1 MAMYINTNV
10 PSLTA
15 QRYLGQ
21 TNNDISKSL
30 ERLSS
35 GLRINSA
42 SDDASGL
49 AISEK
54 LRGQIS
60 GLKRASLNAQD
71 GISLLQT
78 AEGGLQNI
86 QDMLQ
91 RMRELA
97 VQAGNGVY
105 TTNDRAE
112 IQKEVDQL
120 KEEINRISSST
131 EFNTKKLLNGN
142 STALW
147 SSDSSSLN
155 AIVKGAV
162 AEGNYNLNVTVD
174 PGKNYVY
181 KSDVM
186 TLNEDAIGAEI
197 VTAGGNANGTN
208 VGFVSD
214 PNTLASTGTAYYTVT
229 VGAGADTDSAV
240 VTLSAYRQAGSN
252 FSTATTWTT
261 GGTVGD
267 SGYLLLEA
275 KTNFNVSAGTTA
287 NYTFKATFINAKTG
301 AETSVEIQ
309 GGDDGAGN
317 LVFDLADITGAG
329 FSGELS
335 FAIGTDAKFQSGDKI
350 LLSTTEAVDTS
361 TTSGGGTIQLSGG
374 AAGTTGPTLSYG
386 NNELTKADNGDTTID
401 YNSVTIYHA
410 VLNETTGNL
419 DVGNLTLNFRENTG
433 TLTAYG
439 STDAGTFDL
448 QILGGG
454 EAAASTTKL
463 KDIARFTTDDGVN
476 IFAAGPQELTIY
488 GNGKSATIYIEGDD
502 TISDFETKLSE
513 AIVNGLGMGAT
524 SSTSDEAT
532 TVNNNLVNYVSTGDD
547 TANTNEALEGTFV
560 IQTARLGEESKLSFI
575 GDQNFINALSLATI
589 QKGENSEMTIKV
601 TDAHTGKF
609 IGSDKVN
616 DGTLRG
622 VIQGVDVKVD
632 SNVGVDISWDST
644 KKALSFT
651 ATGESEDMKL
661 HLVDNAMKMQIGAN
675 EGQTIL
681 ANIPQIN
688 TTSLGI
694 DDILMV
700 DQDLAQKAITKL
712 DKALGNVSGVR
723 ATIGAQ
729 INRLEY
735 TMTGLDTTRENLT
748 AAESRIRD
756 LDIADEMAR
765 FTKNQILAQS
775 NIAMLSQANAL
786 PQMALSLIG

>member
-21 TNNDISKSL
+21 TNNAVSKSL

-97 VQAGNGVY
+97 VQAGNGTY

-131 EFNTKKLLNGN
+131 EFNTKKLLNGDA
-142 STALW
+142 TALW
-147 SSDSSSLN
+147 SSDSSDIDV
-155 AIVKGAV
+155 IVKSAV

-174 PGKNYVY
+174 PGQNYVY

-186 TLNEDAIGAEI
+186 SLNEGAIGAEI
-197 VTAGGNANGTN
+197 TTAGGTANDSN
-208 VGFVSD
+208 VSGVSD
-214 PNTLASTGTAYYTVT
+214 PISIAATGDDYLSVTVASSDGSATANVTSEVVGFHRQSTSVFTNTMAVSATSTIGSGYLVVEAGENLEVDDLADGATAAFTLTFVDSKTGEISTVSAVGTWVDADNAFTFDLGTLGGATAGDDMTWT
-229 VGAGADTDSAV
+229 VGAGAVLQEGDKIMSSVSASYDNANV
-240 VTLSAYRQAGSN
+240 ATSGGSIK
-252 FSTATTWTT
+252 
-261 GGTVGD
+261 VGD
-267 SGYLLLEA
+267 SGPTIVYSGADEENSLTLENEDNDVTVHVA
-275 KTNFNVSAGTTA
+275 SL
-287 NYTFKATFINAKTG
+287 NA
-301 AETSVEIQ
+301 E
-309 GGDDGAGN
+309 
-317 LVFDLADITGAG
+317 
-329 FSGELS
+329 
-335 FAIGTDAKFQSGDKI
+335 
-350 LLSTTEAVDTS
+350 
-361 TTSGGGTIQLSGG
+361 
-374 AAGTTGPTLSYG
+374 
-386 NNELTKADNGDTTID
+386 
-401 YNSVTIYHA
+401 
-410 VLNETTGNL
+410 TGNL
-419 DVGNLTLNFRENTG
+419 DVGSLTFTFKASLEDGDGDELGVTKG
-433 TLTAYG
+433 
-439 STDAGTFDL
+439 GTFDVK
-448 QILGGG
+448 IAGGG
-454 EAAASTTKL
+454 EAATSTTKL

-476 IFAAGPQELTIY
+476 IFSSGAQELTIF
-488 GNGKSATIYIEGDD
+488 GNGTSSTIYLEGDD
-502 TISDFETKLSE
+502 TVAEFEQKLSD
-513 AIVNGLGMGAT
+513 AIVGLGMGAT
-524 SSTSDEAT
+524 SETSEQAA
-532 TVNNNLVNYVSTGDD
+532 TVNNNLVNYVSSGDV
-547 TANTNEALEGTFV
+547 TKNSNEALAGTFV
-560 IQTARLGEESKLSFI
+560 IQTARLGDESRLSFI
-575 GDQNFINALSLATI
+575 GDQNLINALSLATI
-589 QKGENSEMTIKV
+589 QEGENSETTIKV
-601 TDAHTGKF
+601 TDAHTGAF
-609 IGSDKVN
+609 IGSDNVS

-622 VIQGVDVKVD
+622 VIGGVDVKIS
-632 SNVGVDISWDST
+632 SNVGVDASWDST
-644 KKALSFT
+644 KKEMTFT
-651 ATGESEDMKL
+651 ATGETEDIKL

-681 ANIPQIN
+681 TNIPQIN
-688 TTSLGI
+688 TSSLGI
-694 DDILMV
+694 DDVLMV
-700 DQDLAQKAITKL
+700 DQDLAQSSITKL
-712 DKALGNVSGVR
+712 DKALSTVSGVR

-756 LDIADEMAR
+756 LDIADEMAK
-765 FTKNQILAQS
+765 FTKNQILMQS
-775 NIAMLSQANAL
+775 NIGMLAQANSL
-786 PQMALSLIG
+786 PQMALSLLG